1 MTEEQ
6 HKKIA
11 EMMNHSYDESIDYLI
26 HKNPKLSLYSLNTIS

>member
-11 EMMNHSYDESIDYLI
+11 EMMNHSYDESLDYLI
-26 HKNPKLSLYSLNTIS
+26 HKENHNYYIQFL